1 MRMPLPYF
9 LLRRLGRMSGPPRRA
24 ASGPSTDPA
33 DMGTEFG
40 LEASLVGWSNSFL
53 DGRDEA
59 PSGAAAPP
67 AVHDEPPLKWLG
79 RPRPQRG
86 G

>member
-9 LLRRLGRMSGPPRRA
+9 LLRRLGRVRPSRRA
-24 ASGPSTDPA
+24 ASSSDPA

-53 DGRDEA
+53 DGRDGA
-59 PSGAAAPP
+59 PSSAAAPP

-86 G
+86 D

>member
-1 MRMPLPYF
+1 MRMRMPYF
-9 LLRRLGRMSGPPRRA
+9 LLRRLGRMGGAPRRA
-24 ASGPSTDPA
+24 AFGPSNDRA
-33 DMGTEFG
+33 DMGTEFA

-53 DGRDEA
+53 DRRDQA
-59 PSGAAAPP
+59 PSGAAAAP

-79 RPRPQRG
+79 QSRPQRG